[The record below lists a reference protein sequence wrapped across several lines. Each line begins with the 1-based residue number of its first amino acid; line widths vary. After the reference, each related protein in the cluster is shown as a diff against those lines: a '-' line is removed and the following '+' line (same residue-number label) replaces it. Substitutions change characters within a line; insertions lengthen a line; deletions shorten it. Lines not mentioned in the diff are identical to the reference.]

1 MGFARPR
8 ARKPGWME
16 TVQET
21 FEGYSETEKPLGS
34 YAAFMA
40 VYGAALAGALAAARA
55 SGRPAPRFSLGD
67 LALFGGATH
76 KLSRLLAKSK
86 VAAPVRAPF
95 TEYEGRSGPAE
106 VEEHPRGEGARRA
119 LGELLLCPYC
129 LDQWIGGA
137 FVAGSLFAPK
147 TTRVVAGLFAT
158 VGVADFLQIA
168 YRLGQQRL
176 ED

>member
-1 MGFARPR
+1 
-8 ARKPGWME
+8 ME
-16 TVQET
+16 TVQDT

-40 VYGAALAGALAAARA
+40 AYAGTLAAALIAARA
-55 SGRPAPRFSLGD
+55 SGRPIPRLSLGD
-67 LALFGGATH
+67 LVLFGGATH

-106 VEEHPRGEGARRA
+106 VDEHPRGEGARRA

-129 LDQWIGGA
+129 LDQWIGGG
-137 FVAGSLFAPK
+137 FVAGSLFAPRA
-147 TTRVVAGLFAT
+147 TRFVASLFVA

-168 YRLGQQRL
+168 FRLGQDRL
-176 ED
+176 DR